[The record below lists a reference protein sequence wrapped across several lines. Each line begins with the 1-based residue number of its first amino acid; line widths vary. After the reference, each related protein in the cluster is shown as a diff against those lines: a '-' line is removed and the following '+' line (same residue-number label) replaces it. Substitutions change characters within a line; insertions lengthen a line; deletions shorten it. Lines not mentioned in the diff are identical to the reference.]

1 MSHDLTEKV
10 AGLASR
16 VNNLAVHHAG
26 SDSRKLMELQ
36 DRLAKLE
43 LVAIVRDLKAEH
55 ADYKAAIRGLN
66 QAIDSI
72 GDARREI
79 DKVSKVIRLVA
90 KAASLAEKAVK
101 TAVL

>member
-1 MSHDLTEKV
+1 MAHDLSEKV

-16 VNNLAVHHAG
+16 VNNLAVNHSG
-26 SDSRKLMELQ
+26 NESRKLMELQ

-72 GDARREI
+72 GDARGQI
-79 DKVSKVIRLVA
+79 DKVSKVIRLVS
-90 KAASLAEKAVK
+90 KAAGLAEKALK